1 MLVNKRTQR
10 VSVGMSEPSQD
21 AAASAAAAAGLTSS
35 SLFIV
40 ERRLPNVSEHQ
51 LTVLQAALT
60 GAAARFSGRGDG
72 VRYLSSI
79 FLGHQKRLL
88 SLFSAETLEA
98 VRAVNEAA
106 LVPFASI
113 EPAVELPG
121 LDHEPAVEPPRRGR
135 S

>member
-1 MLVNKRTQR
+1 
-10 VSVGMSEPSQD
+10 MSEPSQD
-21 AAASAAAAAGLTSS
+21 AATSAAAAAAAAAGLTSS

-51 LTVLQAALT
+51 LAVLQAALT
-60 GAAARFSGRGDG
+60 GAG

-88 SLFSAETLEA
+88 SLFSAESLEA

-106 LVPFASI
+106 LVPFTNI

-121 LDHEPAVEPPRRGR
+121 RDHDQAVEPPGLDR

>member
-1 MLVNKRTQR
+1 
-10 VSVGMSEPSQD
+10 MSEPSQD
-21 AAASAAAAAGLTSS
+21 AAACAAAAAGLTPS

-40 ERRLPNVSEHQ
+40 ERRLPNVSDHQ
-51 LTVLQAALT
+51 LAVLQAALT
-60 GAAARFSGRGDG
+60 GAAARFSARGDG

-88 SLFSAETLEA
+88 SLFSAESLEA

-106 LVPFASI
+106 LVPFTSI
-113 EPAVELPG
+113 EPALELPG
-121 LDHEPAVEPPRRGR
+121 LDHEQAVEPPGPDR

>member
-1 MLVNKRTQR
+1 
-10 VSVGMSEPSQD
+10 MSEPGQG
-21 AAASAAAAAGLTSS
+21 AAAAGTVNARPASA

-40 ERRLPNVSEHQ
+40 ERRLPKIGEHE
-51 LTVLQAALT
+51 LAVLQAALT
-60 GAAARFSGRGDG
+60 GAAARFSARGDG
-72 VRYLSSI
+72 VWYLRSI
-79 FLGHQKRLL
+79 FLAHQERLL
-88 SLFSAETLEA
+88 SLFAAESLEA

-121 LDHEPAVEPPRRGR
+121 LGH